1 MAYTD
6 EIMRSEHSVIVGL
19 RISLA
24 SCEWSS
30 VLVNWW
36 PITWD
41 LSCAPRVWPTGLPAV
56 GHQLGQSSLKHILIM
71 SCQVE
76 PKLRSR
82 GERSTHKPKSMNNP
96 YMNRQLQYIRC
107 KKNDMKLYARFVALN
122 ELSHIKGTV
131 SWDLWHIFYLMNR
144 QKRVHK
150 LFHFAKIFDCKV
162 RKSLVRIVNDYC
174 TSVQCTVG
182 E

>member
-6 EIMRSEHSVIVGL
+6 EIMLSEHSVIVGL

-24 SCEWSS
+24 SCEWSN

-71 SCQVE
+71 SCQFE

-144 QKRVHK
+144 QK

-174 TSVQCTVG
+174 TSVQCTLG